1 MTDEPAGRGPTEV
14 FGPLAGGYARFRPG
28 YPGQVFD
35 AILERVGPLRGPT
48 LDLASGTGA
57 AIPPLLDRAARVVA
71 IEPNRSM
78 LAEASSRLGDRAG
91 WLGAAVA
98 RAEAL
103 PIATGAAACVTVAQA
118 FHWFEARAALDEC
131 ARVLFPGG
139 MLAVLWNVMV
149 PDSFTDEVRDLIS
162 RYNPGFGRPVTRSML
177 GTPSALATH
186 PAFAV
191 EPPAEFFH
199 ERSMSEDDYVG
210 YAFSWSYCGGAL
222 AADRRA
228 PFERELRSAIR
239 RHHPAGEWREE
250 LIAVAH
256 FARRLSPAG

>member
-1 MTDEPAGRGPTEV
+1 MTDDQAGRGPTEV

-28 YPGQVFD
+28 YPGELFD
-35 AILERVGPLRGPT
+35 AVLARVGSLQGPT

-57 AIPPLLDRAARVVA
+57 AICPLLDRAARVVA

-78 LAEASSRLGDRAG
+78 LAEARSRLGERPG

-118 FHWFEARAALDEC
+118 FHWFEARSALDEC
-131 ARVLFPGG
+131 ARVLSPGG
-139 MLAVLWNVMV
+139 VLAVLWNVMV
-149 PDSFTDEVRDLIS
+149 PDAFTDEVRELVT

-177 GTPSALATH
+177 GTPAALAAH
-186 PAFAV
+186 PAFVV
-191 EPPAEFFH
+191 EPPAEFLH
-199 ERSMSEDDYVG
+199 GRAMNEDDYVG

-222 AADRRA
+222 GPDRRA

-239 RHHPAGEWREE
+239 RHHPTGEWHEE

-256 FARRLSPAG
+256 FARRLAPK